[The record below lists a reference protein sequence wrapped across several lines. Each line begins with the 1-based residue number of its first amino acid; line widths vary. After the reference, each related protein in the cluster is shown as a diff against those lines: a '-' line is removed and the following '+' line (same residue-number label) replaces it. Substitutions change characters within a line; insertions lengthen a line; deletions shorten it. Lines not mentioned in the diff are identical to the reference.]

1 MPDVRGR
8 VRARTVALGALPAIV
23 VLLLLALVP
32 ITPAPAAARAEE
44 GGGAGDVGPEEFES
58 IPAYD
63 VVLAIAANGDL
74 HVRET
79 ITYDFARG
87 GEHGI
92 VRRLPYRRGDRLFDI
107 RDVRTS
113 SSTGAP
119 ARARTRR
126 LWHDL
131 LISVGDDDRT
141 VRGRQAYVIEY
152 TVSGAFTP
160 GAVHDEL
167 NWDALGTSW
176 DVPIREA
183 AVRVE
188 APVVLRKVRCR
199 SGTSESATGCL
210 RDRDGPYAIDFTQ
223 SGLRPHESMHVTVL
237 LPKDAISVPSPRRAR
252 PHWAVTWAGS
262 GLLLLALAGVAGVAR
277 GGRTVPG
284 DRGLVPAG
292 RGRLL
297 VALGGLLVAADV
309 SHEVAR
315 HGVWAVSVGDASMGG
330 VALTV
335 VGTAIVSLHR
345 FPIRITQ
352 RGPGKGN
359 RVGDEPPVRTDRVRR
374 PSVLLVRSGR
384 IAADDVTRGSEPGR
398 RARRT
403 AERWPGGR

>member
-1 MPDVRGR
+1 MRGR

-23 VLLLLALVP
+23 VLVLLALVP
-32 ITPAPAAARAEE
+32 AAPAAARAEE
-44 GGGAGDVGPEEFES
+44 EGGGTWDAGPEQFES

-63 VVLAIAANGDL
+63 VVLMIATNGDL

-92 VRRLPYRRGDRLFDI
+92 VRRLPYRRGDRLFEI

-119 ARARTRR
+119 ARARTRK

-131 LISVGDDDRT
+131 LITVGDDDRT
-141 VRGRQAYVIEY
+141 VHGRQAYVIEY

-160 GAVHDEL
+160 GAGHDEL
-167 NWDALGTSW
+167 DWDVLGTSW
-176 DVPIREA
+176 EVPIREA

-188 APVVLRKVRCR
+188 APVVLRKARCR
-199 SGTSESATGCL
+199 SGTGEAVTGCL

-223 SGLRPHESMHVTVL
+223 SGLRPRESMRVTVL
-237 LPKDAISVPSPRRAR
+237 LPKGAIAVPPPLYAR

-262 GLLLLALAGVAGVAR
+262 GLLLLALAGLATVAGAAR
-277 GGRTVPG
+277 CGRTIPVHGGRV
-284 DRGLVPAG
+284 
-292 RGRLL
+292 LL
-297 VALGGLLVAADV
+297 ALGGLLVAADV

-315 HGVWAVSVGDASMGG
+315 HGVWALSVGDASMGG
-330 VALTV
+330 VALAV
-335 VGTAIVSLHR
+335 VGAAIVSLHR
-345 FPIRITQ
+345 FRMRITH
-352 RGPGKGN
+352 RGPGERN
-359 RVGDEPPVRTDRVRR
+359 RVGDEPPVRTDRLRR

-384 IAADDVTRGSEPGR
+384 IAADDDVPRGPEPGR
-398 RARRT
+398 RARR
-403 AERWPGGR
+403 AAQRRPGGR

>member
-1 MPDVRGR
+1 MMPDVRGR

-23 VLLLLALVP
+23 VLVLLAL
-32 ITPAPAAARAEE
+32 APAAPAAGRAAEE
-44 GGGAGDVGPEEFES
+44 GGATWDAGPERFES

-63 VVLAIAANGDL
+63 VVLTIATNGDL

-92 VRRLPYRRGDRLFDI
+92 VRRLPYRRGDRLFEI

-131 LISVGDDDRT
+131 LITVGDDDRT

-167 NWDALGTSW
+167 NWDVLGTSW
-176 DVPIREA
+176 EVPIREA

-188 APVVLRKVRCR
+188 APVVLRKARCR
-199 SGTSESATGCL
+199 SGTGEAVTGCL
-210 RDRDGPYAIDFTQ
+210 RDRDGPYAIEFTQ
-223 SGLRPHESMHVTVL
+223 SGLRPRESMRVTVL
-237 LPKDAISVPSPRRAR
+237 LPKGAITVPPPLRAR

-262 GLLLLALAGVAGVAR
+262 GMLLLALAGIAAVAGIGRA
-277 GGRTVPG
+277 GRTVPVDG
-284 DRGLVPAG
+284 G
-292 RGRLL
+292 RVLL
-297 VALGGLLVAADV
+297 AFGGLLVAADV
-309 SHEVAR
+309 SHEIAR
-315 HGVWAVSVGDASMGG
+315 HGVWALSAGDASLGG
-330 VALTV
+330 VTLAV

-345 FPIRITQ
+345 FRVRITH
-352 RGPGKGN
+352 RGPGERN
-359 RVGDEPPVRTDRVRR
+359 RVGDEPPVRTDRLRR

-384 IAADDVTRGSEPGR
+384 IAAADVTRGSEPGR
-398 RARRT
+398 RARR
-403 AERWPGGR
+403 AAQRRPGGR